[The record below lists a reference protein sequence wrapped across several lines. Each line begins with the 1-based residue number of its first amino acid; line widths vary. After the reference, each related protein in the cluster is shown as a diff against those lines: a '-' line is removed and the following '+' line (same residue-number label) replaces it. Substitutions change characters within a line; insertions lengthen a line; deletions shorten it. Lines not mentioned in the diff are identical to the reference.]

1 MKKCLFVTLAVAL
14 LLGVVSAAPK
24 AERVQALPDCGPLPS
39 AWYSG
44 YLPVSDTKALHYVYV
59 ESLGNVTSDPV
70 LIWLNGGPGCS
81 SLLGAF
87 SENGPFIF
95 DDGQNVIK
103 PNQYSWNARANM
115 LYIESPA
122 HIGFSIGGPNDWNF
136 NDMSQSIDL
145 FAALQ
150 QFYVKFPE
158 RLSNPLWISGE
169 SYAGIYGP
177 YLAW

>member
-1 MKKCLFVTLAVAL
+1 L
-14 LLGVVSAAPK
+14 LLGFVVAAPK

-59 ESLGNVTSDPV
+59 ESLSNVTSDPV

-81 SLLGAF
+81 SMLGAF

-115 LYIESPA
+115 LFIESPA
-122 HIGFSIGGPNDWNF
+122 HVGFSVGGPNDWSF

-150 QFYVKFPE
+150 QFYDKFPE